1 MTLEVKLDLYH
12 AEDLDAFSVFAKALA
27 DAQRERDK
35 KAPKDATFGLRGL
48 IGGIAREPGTWQHVG
63 DGEAASNELISS
75 TETVNDAAETER
87 AATIDEVR
95 AELGIPKRV
104 PGQPSPGKTR
114 RTKAEIA
121 EDEAAAKLENHHR
134 VAAIKADVM
143 ASAIDATEREL
154 MADEEAAAYDSPE
167 DAAQDAADE
176 AAETAANKTGLTLDD
191 LRHAAA
197 RYQKK
202 FGMAA
207 AVAGIPA
214 LLGCAMVDV
223 PEADLAAAIAKID
236 NAVKGDAPGPVEDAA
251 PVAADQPAEKPATK
265 DDVQAAMLRYAL
277 KFDGQNTDFNAM
289 PKTMEDAPKIFTLLF
304 GEGVVKLSQVPADG
318 YARTVAAFDE
328 AIAKNPFGR

>member
-1 MTLEVKLDLYH
+1 MSIEIRINADPYPGGPSIADQVNEAMAALGFVR
-12 AEDLDAFSVFAKALA
+12 AE
-27 DAQRERDK
+27 
-35 KAPKDATFGLRGL
+35 G
-48 IGGIAREPGTWQHVG
+48 
-63 DGEAASNELISS
+63 LISS
-75 TETVNDAAETER
+75 TEPVNTRTFVGVDLGSGDSTARVVVEPQEDG
-87 AATIDEVR
+87 TIKVTDVKVDP
-95 AELGIPKRV
+95 APARV
-104 PGQPSPGKTR
+104 PGQPSPGKAR

-121 EDEAAAKLENHHR
+121 EDEAAAKANHDR
-134 VAAIKADVM
+134 VAAIKEDVL
-143 ASAIDATEREL
+143 AGAAEQQ
-154 MADEEAAAYDSPE
+154 AAYDSPE

-176 AAETAANKTGLTLDD
+176 AAESAANKTGLTLDD

-223 PEADLAAAIAKID
+223 PESELAAAIAKID
-236 NAVKGDAPGPVEDAA
+236 EAVKGDAPGAIEEK
-251 PVAADQPAEKPATK
+251 VAEVKPATK

-289 PKTMEDAPKIFTLLF
+289 PKTMEDAPKIFSLLF

-318 YARTVAAFDE
+318 YAKTVAAFDE
-328 AIAKNPFGR
+328 AIEKNPFKRGAK